1 MRNTHLPEVVQKYR
15 LCETCLRRQHGRP
28 EDFEIA
34 RSKECFICR
43 GLTESAG
50 AAAAA
55 VVKEARRYEFKTL
68 AVGLSMPE
76 GVQEREDE
84 VRSAMKLK
92 GSETIKLQLSA
103 SIAAEASRTLRKKI
117 DKVRPD
123 LTVVVNMLGLKVK
136 SFSKPLYFY
145 GRYTKSRGVAQK
157 REWCQECRGRGCQ
170 KCKSTGFDRSS
181 SSVEGLVR
189 KKFSLTGSDNMIFTW
204 IGSEDRESEVL
215 PPGRPFLVEIKNPAR
230 RELPKRFKIR
240 GLTGLVRVSGGRI
253 LSGRPAKLPS
263 FRFRTRIFADAA
275 APLDPGPLRELQQR
289 FKDATVQFDR
299 PHDKPVLKRV
309 TGLRAKADG
318 RRLVIDVELDGGLP
332 VKRFV
337 NGDLV
342 SPSVSEV
349 LKAEVRCQN
358 FDIRRVMETSG
369 FELA

>member
-1 MRNTHLPEVVQKYR
+1 LPEVVQKYR
-15 LCETCLRRQHGRP
+15 LCEMCLRRQHGKP
-28 EDFEIA
+28 EDFEISG
-34 RSKECFICR
+34 SKECFICR
-43 GLTESAG
+43 GLTESAS

-55 VVKEARRYEFKTL
+55 VVREARRYEFKTF
-68 AVGLSMPE
+68 AVGLSMPQ

-84 VRSAMKLK
+84 LRSAMKLK

-103 SIAAEASRTLRKKI
+103 AIATQASRTLRKRI

-145 GRYTKSRGVAQK
+145 GRYTKPRGVSQK

-170 KCKSTGFDRSS
+170 KCKSTGFDTSS

-189 KKFSLTGSDNMIFTW
+189 KKFSLAGSDNMIFTW

-215 PPGRPFLVEIKNPAR
+215 PPGRPFLVEIKNPVR
-230 RELPKRFKIR
+230 RKLPKRFKVR
-240 GLTGLVRVSGGRI
+240 GLTGLVKVGSGRI
-253 LSGRPAKLPS
+253 LSGRPTKLPS
-263 FRFRTRIFADAA
+263 FRFRTRIFASTSAS
-275 APLDPGPLRELQQR
+275 LDPGLLRELR
-289 FKDATVQFDR
+289 VCFRDATVQFDR
-299 PHDKPVLKRV
+299 PHDKSVVKRV
-309 TGLRAKADG
+309 TALRAKADG
-318 RRLVIDVELDGGLP
+318 KRLVIDVELDGGLP

-337 NGDLV
+337 NGELV

-369 FELA
+369 FEFA